1 METTYL
7 GDLQRRTDMSENE
20 RRHHENQIERQVVE
34 KEKEQ
39 RDFEL
44 KHADVKEKFDNE
56 KQQIGMWLKKKR
68 NLERKFQFS
77 EEEDRDRMARELR
90 KEEELIRLSQ
100 KMMEDSEFRLKSTLE
115 ASENEIRDIS
125 EFFIGKIRETEN
137 ELMAVS
143 ELIFFRTIKK
153 GVF

>member
-1 METTYL
+1 
-7 GDLQRRTDMSENE
+7 
-20 RRHHENQIERQVVE
+20 
-34 KEKEQ
+34 
-39 RDFEL
+39 
-44 KHADVKEKFDNE
+44 
-56 KQQIGMWLKKKR
+56 
-68 NLERKFQFS
+68 
-77 EEEDRDRMARELR
+77 MARELR

-143 ELIFFRTIKK
+143 GLLSF
-153 GVF
+153 